1 MRRKAMLPVI
11 RKLFRQVCPTI
22 DVNDIKLIVAT
33 RRKNIEQSIE
43 LVEDYDKAIGG
54 TGIHNVSRPDGRDNL
69 TANYDTKD
77 SSIYRPIQ
85 YVSVYLKNESLEWF
99 TRDIVADS
107 CLHVESCLERY
118 CKNSIK
124 PFGWLLNS
132 KEGRTLPPELWR
144 KLDIIRTHI
153 YNPAKHYVPDYDVH
167 LFSPADVIA
176 MYFICR
182 VLGLEIL
189 RLC

>member
-1 MRRKAMLPVI
+1 MLPVI
-11 RKLFRQVCPTI
+11 RKLFKQVCLTI
-22 DVNDIKLIVAT
+22 DVSDIKLIVAM

-43 LVEDYDKAIGG
+43 SVKDYDKAIGG
-54 TGIHNVSRPDGRDNL
+54 KGIHNISRPDGRDNL

-85 YVSVYLKNESLEWF
+85 YVSVYLKNENLEWF

-118 CKNSIK
+118 CKNRIK

-167 LFSPADVIA
+167 LFSQADAIA
-176 MYFICR
+176 MYLICR

-189 RLC
+189 NLC